1 MVREKRNRNHHN
13 MTDRQYAQLL
23 NRETNKTL
31 EDVGRKLDKI
41 AEEVGGMSNNIGDVA
56 EDFFYRG
63 LELRK
68 RLGGVKFDDINHKVK
83 DLKKNE
89 YDIVLTNGKSVAVIE
104 VKHKLHPN
112 DVQKFVVKTIPAFTK
127 AFNPFGQYEVLAGVA
142 GLCVP
147 DDSLKL
153 AMDNGLFV
161 LSQSGRDMK
170 FLNSKTFSPKVF
182 K

>member
-1 MVREKRNRNHHN
+1 MDDREYTEH
-13 MTDRQYAQLL
+13 L
-23 NRETNKTL
+23 NRQMRKYLHQTDATL
-31 EDVGRKLDKI
+31 KKVADQ
-41 AEEVGGMSNNIGDVA
+41 VGGISNNIGDVA

-63 LELRK
+63 LESRK

-112 DVQKFVVKTIPAFTK
+112 DVQKFVAKTIPAFTK

-153 AMDNGLFV
+153 ATDNGLFV